1 MKNAS
6 SSRFAALGMLTLE
19 PMSGYEI
26 KRRISE
32 SVAHFWAESYG
43 QLYPTLAA
51 LASEGLVERRTE
63 SQAGRPERHIY
74 SITGAGREALQDWL
88 TAPPQRQRP
97 RNELLLKLFFARSA
111 PPEVALAHLEGMRR
125 HSEQEVAQFSA
136 IEREL
141 RKAPADDP
149 DARFW
154 LISLR
159 YGLLRSQAAVDWA
172 EESIAALRRSRGG
185 KTRPAATPKKRAAT
199 KTTTLKRKRT

>member
-6 SSRFAALGMLTLE
+6 SRFAVLGMLTLE

-26 KRRISE
+26 KRRIAD

-63 SQAGRPERHIY
+63 SQAGRPERHVY

-125 HSEQEVAQFSA
+125 HSEQEVAQFRA

-154 LISLR
+154 RISLR
-159 YGLLRSQAAVDWA
+159 YGLLRSQAAVEWA
-172 EESIAALRRSRGG
+172 EESIAALRRPRSS
-185 KTRPAATPKKRAAT
+185 
-199 KTTTLKRKRT
+199 RKRSTKPNTPRERKST

>member
-6 SSRFAALGMLTLE
+6 SRFAVLGMLTLE

-26 KRRISE
+26 KRRIAD

-51 LASEGLVERRTE
+51 LAHEGLVERRTE
-63 SQAGRPERHIY
+63 SQAGRPERHVY
-74 SITGAGREALQDWL
+74 SITDEGREALQDWL

-111 PPEVALAHLEGMRR
+111 PPEVALAHLEGMRK
-125 HSEQEVAQFSA
+125 HSEQEVEQFGA

-141 RKAPADDP
+141 RKASADDP

-159 YGLLRSQAAVDWA
+159 YGLLRSQAAVAWA
-172 EESIAALRRSRGG
+172 EESMTALRRQRGST
-185 KTRPAATPKKRAAT
+185 TRRAAKST
-199 KTTTLKRKRT
+199 KRSGKPKGRGR

>member
-1 MKNAS
+1 MKNG
-6 SSRFAALGMLTLE
+6 SSRFAVLGMLTLE

-26 KRRISE
+26 KRRIAD

-63 SQAGRPERHIY
+63 SQAGRPERHVY

-111 PPEVALAHLEGMRR
+111 PPEVALAHLEGMLR
-125 HSEQEVAQFSA
+125 HSEHEVAQFGA

-159 YGLLRSQAAVDWA
+159 YGLLRSQATVDWA
-172 EESIAALRRSRGG
+172 AESIATLRRPRGG
-185 KTRPAATPKKRAAT
+185 KTRRDAAKKRAAT
-199 KTTTLKRKRT
+199 KPLTRERK